1 MFTMLIW
8 PTESQN
14 VHNLHKFVH
23 CLCIAKS
30 LCVSFSVSPLGCA
43 VCGVTIARSNV
54 SRMDPNHKMCS
65 AINMLPLLGRDRSLS
80 LSSRAWAWSHLKNHG
95 LGNKCTVRT
104 MNVPLFNSFLCCKM
118 SAGTKASVRILK
130 HQTLIL
136 HRSIVIPVLQC
147 SDVSYQQS
155 RLGRQPM
162 AS

>member
-1 MFTMLIW
+1 MLIW
-8 PTESQN
+8 PSESQN
-14 VHNLHKFVH
+14 VH

-30 LCVSFSVSPLGCA
+30 LCVSPLGCA

-104 MNVPLFNSFLCCKM
+104 MNVPLFNSFLCCKT

-136 HRSIVIPVLQC
+136 HWSTVIPVLQC
-147 SDVSYQQS
+147 GDVSYRQY
-155 RLGRQPM
+155 RRHWLGRRPM
-162 AS
+162 AFWIWIIYVC

>member
-8 PTESQN
+8 PAESQN
-14 VHNLHKFVH
+14 VHDLHKFLH
-23 CLCIAKS
+23 CLCTAKS

-130 HQTLIL
+130 HQTLIP
-136 HRSIVIPVLQC
+136 H
-147 SDVSYQQS
+147 
-155 RLGRQPM
+155 
-162 AS
+162 